1 VSDLPPDGPGL
12 YFLVKDEQVIYV
24 GSSDH
29 PSKRVWSHSG
39 CKHKAFDYEVYLAIS
54 IGDDLLAAERHWI
67 RTLCPR
73 HNKTHNPRPDP
84 AHPGWGDGF
93 SPSEPVRL
101 TKHLVACIRM
111 AAAAADMTAPA
122 WIKDRLLPIALKELD
137 ELPKRAEEL
146 RKRTQ
151 AAD

>member
-1 VSDLPPDGPGL
+1 VSDLPPAGPGL
-12 YFLVKDEQVIYV
+12 YFLVKDETVIYI
-24 GSSDH
+24 GSSDY
-29 PSKRVWSHSG
+29 PSRRVWTHAHTKG
-39 CKHKAFDYEVYLAIS
+39 KDFDAEVYLS
-54 IGDDLLAAERHWI
+54 VPEGDDLLAAERHWI

-73 HNKTHNPRPDP
+73 HHNPRPDP